1 MKKFL
6 ALFAL
11 AALISCSDDDDG
23 ITPVSQQVQNA
34 LSNKYPNATNVVW
47 KSDSGFLVADF
58 KDPTTDN
65 VLYDCEAWFSP
76 QGKWYMTETDIPYS
90 ALPDAVKAAF
100 EASEYAEWYIDD
112 VDKVEREA
120 TATLYIIEAEA
131 RDSDETEIDL
141 YYTEDGTLVKS
152 IVDGSGEGY
161 MPIAPAGSINSYI
174 AENYPDAIILDYDRE
189 GSFTEVDI
197 LDAGIVRELYFD
209 AKGDWLRTTTDILPA
224 ALPQAVLEAIAASD
238 YQLWQ
243 IDEAELV
250 VTPREEYYTVE
261 LESGD
266 QEVNLRITPEGEI
279 L

>member
-1 MKKFL
+1 MKKYL

-11 AALISCSDDDDG
+11 AALVSCSDDDDG
-23 ITPVSQQVQNA
+23 ITQVSQQAQNA
-34 LSNKYPNATNVVW
+34 LSSKYPNATNVVW
-47 KSDSGFLVADF
+47 KSNSGFLVADF
-58 KDPTTDN
+58 KDPATDN
-65 VLYDCEAWFSP
+65 VLLDCEAWFSP

-90 ALPDAVKAAF
+90 ALPAAVQTAF
-100 EASEYAEWYIDD
+100 EASEYAEWYVED
-112 VDKVEREA
+112 VDMVEREA

-131 RDSDETEIDL
+131 RDSDETEVDL

-161 MPIAPAGSINSYI
+161 MPIAPAGSIDQYI
-174 AENYPDAIILDYDRE
+174 GKNYPDAIILDYDRE
-189 GSFTEVDI
+189 GSITEVDI
-197 LDAGIVRELYFD
+197 MDAGVIRELYFD
-209 AKGDWLRTTTDILPA
+209 AKGDWLRTTTDVLPA
-224 ALPQAVLEAIAASD
+224 NLPQAVLEAIAASD

-250 VTPREEYYTVE
+250 VTPSSEYYLVE

-266 QEVNLRITPEGEI
+266 QEVNLRITPAGEI